1 MTAVPSSSG
10 TTREARRTLLASLAL
25 ALIVAAFAVGCR
37 RTRVDPDPTPA
48 VTKLK
53 TASPQAVSFPTP
65 DRGLIYANEYGRGDR
80 GVVLVHGGRFNK
92 ESWREQA
99 PVLARAGFRVLAI
112 DLRGYGKSEIRGTF
126 YLFGSS
132 AESVGGIWVHQLR
145 RFPQTPSLGFFGLFG
160 AGRLGRFKLIA
171 KTRRSLRTRNEAE
184 SAFLTL
190 RSGLRGQIRPTNSAE
205 EAKKLSRLRPRF
217 ASGPRFG

>member
-48 VTKLK
+48 VTKLE

-65 DRGLIYANEYGRGDR
+65 DGGLIYANEYGRGDR

-112 DLRGYGKSEIRGTF
+112 DLRGYGKSEIRGHST
-126 YLFGSS
+126 SS
-132 AESVGGIWVHQLR
+132 ALPRNLWVESGCISSAGSPRPPPWASLASSARVG
-145 RFPQTPSLGFFGLFG
+145 
-160 AGRLGRFKLIA
+160 
-171 KTRRSLRTRNEAE
+171 
-184 SAFLTL
+184 SAD
-190 RSGLRGQIRPTNSAE
+190 SN
-205 EAKKLSRLRPRF
+205 
-217 ASGPRFG
+217 